1 MGKKRYNNKKN
12 HKSKNSRCYCFRKVE
27 QLFENYKTF
36 IDWMFQK
43 EKSYFPRAKPS
54 RNMIFLGT
62 SYFLS
67 IKLRYIMIVL

>member
-1 MGKKRYNNKKN
+1 MKEKRYNNKKN

-43 EKSYFPRAKPS
+43 YKE
-54 RNMIFLGT
+54 IF
-62 SYFLS
+62 F
-67 IKLRYIMIVL
+67 